1 MKTESTLYFDGRFWV
16 VVIERHEEGRVRA
29 VRIVFGAQPSDAELY
44 EFLLA
49 HASALTR
56 RLDEAAA
63 VPVGPER
70 QPKRPNPKRAQRQAS
85 RLARQARPS
94 TASQAAIHADRERS
108 AQRRAADAK
117 QKKREAADERHR
129 LKREKAKARHCGH

>member
-16 VVIERHEEGRVRA
+16 VVIERHEAGRVRA
-29 VRIVFGAQPSDAELY
+29 IRIVFGTQPSDAELY
-44 EFLLA
+44 EFFLA

-56 RLDEAAA
+56 RLDEAAVVSA
-63 VPVGPER
+63 DAER
-70 QPKRPNPKRAQRQAS
+70 RTKRPNPKRAQRQAS
-85 RLARQARPS
+85 RLAHRGRPS

-117 QKKREAADERHR
+117 QKKREAADAKYR
-129 LKREKAKARHCGH
+129 LEREKAKARHRGH